1 MAELNIFWTQT
12 AIKQRNYIFEYWNKR
27 NKSNS
32 YTKKLNQSIKERITL
47 LKTHPKLGKQT
58 NFIQTRLISL
68 GHYSILYK
76 QIDSQII
83 ITGFW
88 DNRQNTKKL
97 LNFLNPN
104 QS

>member
-1 MAELNIFWTQT
+1 MVQLKIFWTKT

-27 NKSNS
+27 NKSYS
-32 YTKKLNQSIKERITL
+32 YAKKLNQSIKERTEL

-58 NFIQTRLISL
+58 NFDQTRLISL

-76 QIDSQII
+76 QLGLKII

-88 DNRQNTKKL
+88 DNRQSPKKL
-97 LNFLNPN
+97 LTFLNEN
-104 QS
+104 